1 MIKIL
6 SQFHA
11 IISSCFSQEF
21 FLIFFA
27 AASLNNILFSGDLLS
42 SVASVLRQV
51 LGGQQD
57 DDEDYLEENEGSG
70 EASGAGA
77 ENDSFHVDIAEDSFL
92 DWVFNIIPDTVNS
105 ITGGEEYDYE
115 YVYDEDNRQGMNIST
130 KVGLF

>member
-1 MIKIL
+1 M
-6 SQFHA
+6 
-11 IISSCFSQEF
+11 
-21 FLIFFA
+21 
-27 AASLNNILFSGDLLS
+27 S
-42 SVASVLRQV
+42 SVASVIRQV

-57 DDEDYLEENEGSG
+57 EDEDYLEENEESG

-130 KVGLF
+130 KVGLLKFRVCIQLFIALLLIYNDSTYYRTQVMEAATSVV